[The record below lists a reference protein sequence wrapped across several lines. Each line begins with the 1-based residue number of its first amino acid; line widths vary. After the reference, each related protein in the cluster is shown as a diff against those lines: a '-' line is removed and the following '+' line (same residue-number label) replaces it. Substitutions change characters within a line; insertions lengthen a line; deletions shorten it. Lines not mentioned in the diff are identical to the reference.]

1 LQIILN
7 LISDYLNSP
16 LLRNFIAE
24 VVAQYGCQQNDYN
37 VPKNQ
42 NILIFRNI
50 IVCLQS
56 KFVFIMKRKIL
67 SSLIEWKNSED
78 RKPLIL
84 NGARQVGK
92 TYILEK
98 FGEEY
103 FENVV
108 YLNMEIEGAIAGFI
122 EKELSPAK
130 IIQYIETVK
139 RQEITPEKT
148 LIIFDEIQ
156 TSERTLTSLKYFCEQ
171 KPEYYVVAAGSLPGV
186 AINREKY
193 SFPVGKVNELTMYP
207 LDFEE
212 FLWASGFG
220 KLAEEIKIHF
230 ADNKELPEHEVA
242 LELYQK
248 YFIVGG
254 MPAAVKTFI
263 DKDSYLKVQ
272 TVQNNILNEYVADMA
287 KYANATTS
295 IKIRA
300 CYDSIPA
307 QLAKENAKFQYK
319 IVQRGG
325 TATIFGEAIEWLN
338 LANIT
343 LKCQRL
349 EHGFIPINAYVD
361 LINFK
366 LYMGD
371 IGILTLRSEIP
382 LQTIL
387 SIIVTDNTFLGAM
400 TENYV
405 AQCFKTKNYRLAYWQ
420 SEGKA
425 EVDFVLQLDGKVV
438 PIEVKKGRRN
448 RAKSLGVFMEKY
460 KSEYAIRISKKNFGF
475 ENKIKSVPLYAVFCI

>member
-1 LQIILN
+1 M
-7 LISDYLNSP
+7 
-16 LLRNFIAE
+16 
-24 VVAQYGCQQNDYN
+24 
-37 VPKNQ
+37 
-42 NILIFRNI
+42 IFRNI
-50 IVCLQS
+50 LVILQS
-56 KFVFIMKRKIL
+56 KISLIMKRKIL
-67 SSLIEWKNSED
+67 ESLVEWKASEE
-78 RKPLIL
+78 RKPLVL

-92 TYILEK
+92 TYILEE
-98 FGEEY
+98 FGKKH
-103 FENVV
+103 FENVI
-108 YLNMEIEGAIAGFI
+108 YLNMEIESDVRNFI
-122 EKELSPAK
+122 EKEISPRK
-130 IIQYIETVK
+130 IIQFIESAK
-139 RQEITPEKT
+139 RQEIIPEKT
-148 LIIFDEIQ
+148 LIFFDEIQ
-156 TSERTLTSLKYFCEQ
+156 ASERALTALKYFCEQ
-171 KPEYYVVAAGSLPGV
+171 TPEYYIVAAGSLLGV

-193 SFPVGKVNELTMYP
+193 SFPVGKVNEFYLYP

-212 FLWASGFG
+212 FLWALGYD
-220 KLAEEIKIHF
+220 KLAEEIKNHYAYNEAI
-230 ADNKELPEHEVA
+230 PEALHNVA

-248 YFIVGG
+248 YFIIGG
-254 MPAAVKTFI
+254 MPASVKSFI
-263 DKDSYLKVQ
+263 KTDSYLKVQ
-272 TVQNNILNEYVADMA
+272 IVQNDILNEYIADMA
-287 KYANATTS
+287 KYADTATS
-295 IKIRA
+295 VKIRA

-319 IVQRGG
+319 VVQRGG

-349 EHGFIPINAYVD
+349 EHGFIPINAYMD

-387 SIIVTDNTFLGAM
+387 STIETDNTFLGAM

-438 PIEVKKGRRN
+438 PVEVKKGKRN

-460 KSEYAIRISKKNFGF
+460 KLEYAIRISKKNFGF
-475 ENKIKSVPLYAVFCI
+475 ENNIKSVPLYAVFCI